1 MAKVSI
7 NGYVIGIIE
16 VTREEV
22 TRLQTEGFVVEVQ
35 QNFNQNKKKKKIKK
49 LKKTIDKQTKE

>member
-35 QNFNQNKKKKKIKK
+35 QNFNQNKKKKVEKK
-49 LKKTIDKQTKE
+49 Y

>member
-7 NGYVIGIIE
+7 NGYVVGIIE

-22 TRLQTEGFVVEVQ
+22 AKLQNSGFVVEVQ
-35 QNFNQNKKKKKIKK
+35 
-49 LKKTIDKQTKE
+49 

>member
-22 TRLQTEGFVVEVQ
+22 TRLQNNGFVVEVR
-35 QNFNQNKKKKKIKK
+35 
-49 LKKTIDKQTKE
+49 